1 MKKWYRMPRVKF
13 FLLAAAHI
21 LAAAGVLCIL
31 WATRYPVL
39 IQELCSADA
48 AKTYEESNA
57 FANAVANANYH
68 ILDEIQYQTLYDTD
82 GNTQIKKSNENPM
95 ILSLYD
101 TLLKGKEHEL
111 LHRNFSGK

>member
-1 MKKWYRMPRVKF
+1 MVPNAKSK
-13 FLLAAAHI
+13 I
-21 LAAAGVLCIL
+21 LFAGSGTYTCSCRVLCIL

-68 ILDEIQYQTLYDTD
+68 ILDEINIRPYMIQM
-82 GNTQIKKSNENPM
+82 ENM
-95 ILSLYD
+95 TRIRS
-101 TLLKGKEHEL
+101 
-111 LHRNFSGK
+111 